1 MGARYVDALVK
12 SSKIM
17 AITLFTEDLGRSK
30 EFYTGVFGLPVH
42 YEDEDSAV
50 FLFGETMV
58 NVLRVSNAPE
68 LIDPAQVGGPDAGAR
83 SQFTIWADDVDAV
96 CDELGKRGVTLING
110 PMNRPWGIRTACF
123 ADPSGHLWE
132 IAGDIPKN

>member
-1 MGARYVDALVK
+1 MGARYVDVLVK
-12 SSKIM
+12 SNKIM
-17 AITLFTEDLGRSK
+17 AITLFTEDLKRSK

-68 LIDPAQVGGPDAGAR
+68 LIDPAPVGGPDAGAR

-96 CDELGKRGVTLING
+96 CDELAKRGVTLING